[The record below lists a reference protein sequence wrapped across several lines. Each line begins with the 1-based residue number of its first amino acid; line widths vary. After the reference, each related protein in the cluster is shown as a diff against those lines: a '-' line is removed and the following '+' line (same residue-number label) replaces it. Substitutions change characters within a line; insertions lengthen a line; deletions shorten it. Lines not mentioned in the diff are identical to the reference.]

1 MSKFCQCPDASPR
14 RTCQTFALFAA
25 EAGAPR
31 LLLWRGLGA
40 ASAPASG
47 RIALNGR
54 RLQKLLEELFEDSL
68 EARDA
73 A

>member
-1 MSKFCQCPDASPR
+1 MPPHGELAKLSP
-14 RTCQTFALFAA
+14 FLP
-25 EAGAPR
+25 PR
-31 LLLWRGLGA
+31 PVHRACLLWRGLGA

>member
-1 MSKFCQCPDASPR
+1 MSKFPSVRAASPR

-31 LLLWRGLGA
+31 LLALARLGA

-54 RLQKLLEELFEDSL
+54 RLQKLIEELFEDSL